1 MVTWREHERQV
12 RRQDA
17 IEGQFTRLERER
29 LRALQGDI
37 AAVKRAVERLVTA
50 KDAGDGQPDWIE
62 CRKPKVAEAM
72 LQGVHEW
79 TLTYAEPLGVDLIG
93 CWPWH
98 PAAVALLLAAKGHH
112 GAVMAGDRAADV
124 TDYLVRMVPSV
135 GKRIREIAGRCNDD
149 QHGSAPHRWRP
160 TGTTSTTWWGWPDG
174 GQRTASA
181 CLRACRRGTN

>member
-1 MVTWREHERQV
+1 MVTWREYERQV

-50 KDAGDGQPDWIE
+50 KEAGDGQPDWIE

-72 LQGVHEW
+72 LQGIYEW

-135 GKRIREIAGRCNDD
+135 GKRIREIASKCNDD
-149 QHGSAPHRWRP
+149 QHKRGQAAFRYDVDHLAGLAWWWA
-160 TGTTSTTWWGWPDG
+160 TTD
-174 GQRTASA
+174 
-181 CLRACRRGTN
+181 RRDLPPGLSPWDELG